1 MRQGGLRDTS
11 RHASVISAHFC
22 ELKVLSAIV
31 VLATLGLKVPPG
43 RSPKIERK
51 PLFCQKTWSEELF
64 LLIFAAI
71 AVF

>member
-22 ELKVLSAIV
+22 DLKVLSVIV

-43 RSPKIERK
+43 RSPKIGWK
-51 PLFCQKTWSEELF
+51 SIFCQKTWSEDRF
-64 LLIFAAI
+64 FAD
-71 AVF
+71 F